1 MVVISDTSG
10 ISNLYQIGQLQLLT
24 QLFQKIIIP
33 VNVLRELND
42 FHSNDLIPEL
52 EKFHITP
59 QNVINKTL
67 VLSILSK
74 GIHSGE
80 AEAIALSIELH
91 ADILLIDEKE
101 GKQVAQEFGV
111 RTIGILGVVL
121 LAKKERLIVEAKVL
135 FDLLRNKT
143 KFYFS
148 DSLYQ
153 FLLKQ
158 AEE

>member
-1 MVVISDTSG
+1 MVVISDTSC

-33 VNVLRELND
+33 QNVLKELND
-42 FHSNDLIPEL
+42 FHLNDLIPEL
-52 EKFHITP
+52 EKFQIIP
-59 QNVINKTL
+59 QDVIDKSL
-67 VLSILSK
+67 VESIISK
-74 GIHSGE
+74 GIHLGE

-101 GKQVAQEFGV
+101 GKQVAQQFGV
-111 RTIGILGVVL
+111 RTIGILGVIL
-121 LAKKERLIVEAKVL
+121 LAKQEKLIIEAKIL
-135 FDLLRNKT
+135 FDLLRTKT

-148 DSLYQ
+148 NSLYQ

-158 AEE
+158 ANE

>member
-1 MVVISDTSG
+1 MVVISDTSC

-33 VNVLRELND
+33 VNVLKELND
-42 FHSNDLIPEL
+42 FHSNDLIPEI

-59 QNVINKTL
+59 QNVINKSL
-67 VLSILSK
+67 VLRILST

-80 AEAIALSIELH
+80 AEAIALSIELN

-111 RTIGILGVVL
+111 RTIGI
-121 LAKKERLIVEAKVL
+121 
-135 FDLLRNKT
+135 
-143 KFYFS
+143 
-148 DSLYQ
+148 
-153 FLLKQ
+153 
-158 AEE
+158 